1 MERFALLVD
10 AGYFFAAGAEAAFG
24 SGVPRREIRLV
35 DPERAVRDLHEQAA
49 ALCGDLQLLRV
60 YWYDAMPG
68 PSLSLEQSELALQ
81 SGLKL
86 RLGVLNNVGQQKGVD
101 SLVVTDLIDLA
112 RNRAVVDAVLLSGD
126 EDVRV
131 GVQIAQSYGLRIHL
145 WGAGN
150 TANNVSRSLRMEADS
165 FEAIEDE
172 WFIRSFEHVADPRAE
187 SGTGHEPSVFL
198 EAVEGES
205 LQSAADRVTRTLL
218 SDLDARG
225 IEQLVAVFKIGQSVP
240 LEYDRRLIG
249 ATARLMGGTR
259 FSPSEMREIRG
270 VFVTVVHQMAEDGP
284 STAEGSV

>member
-1 MERFALLVD
+1 MERFALLID

-35 DPERAVRDLHEQAA
+35 DPERAVQDLHEQAA
-49 ALCGDLQLLRV
+49 ALCGDLQLLCT

-101 SLVVTDLIDLA
+101 SLVVTDLIELA
-112 RNRAVVDAVLLSGD
+112 RNRAVVDAVLMSGD
-126 EDVRV
+126 EDLRV
-131 GVQIAQSYGLRIHL
+131 GVQIAQSYGLRVHL

-150 TANNVSRSLRMEADS
+150 TAKNVSRSLRMEADS
-165 FEAIEDE
+165 FASIDDE
-172 WFIRSFEHVADPRAE
+172 WFVRSFEHVEVPRAE
-187 SGTGHEPSVFL
+187 YGTGTESSVFL
-198 EAVEGES
+198 EAIEGES
-205 LQSAADRVTRTLL
+205 LPSAADRVARELL
-218 SDLDARG
+218 SNLDARG
-225 IEQLVAVFKIGQSVP
+225 IDQLIAVFQVGQNVP
-240 LEYDRRLIG
+240 LDYDRRLIG

-270 VFVTVVHQMAEDGP
+270 VFVTAVHELAEQ
-284 STAEGSV
+284 TAVTEEESA